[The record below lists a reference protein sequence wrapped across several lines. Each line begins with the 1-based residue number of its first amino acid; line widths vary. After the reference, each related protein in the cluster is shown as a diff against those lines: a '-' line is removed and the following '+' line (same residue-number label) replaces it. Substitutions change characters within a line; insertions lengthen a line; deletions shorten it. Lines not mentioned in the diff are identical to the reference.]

1 MANLVELG
9 IACDGSYLD
18 CVGSDGILQS
28 LVLEMRSPL
37 NSELSISTC
46 RSRDLRLIVSPLWL
60 AIRLKKADRECI
72 AFAILEKRNFKVLFY
87 GHLMDS
93 NEATHCEP

>member
-9 IACDGSYLD
+9 IACDGSDLD
-18 CVGSDGILQS
+18 CVGSDGILQI

-46 RSRDLRLIVSPLWL
+46 RSGDLLL
-60 AIRLKKADRECI
+60 
-72 AFAILEKRNFKVLFY
+72 
-87 GHLMDS
+87 
-93 NEATHCEP
+93 T